1 MFAGALYASPK
12 IEQISANNLDA
23 WLIEDHSLPIVTV
36 KIRFAFIGS
45 AYDPAGKQG
54 LASFVSQM
62 LDEGA
67 GDLDSLAFQ
76 KALEQDAIRF
86 SAGASDDA
94 VEVNLQTLAEFK
106 PHAFDL
112 LSLALN
118 KPRFDDA
125 AIAMVRAGIVSELK
139 QLGEN
144 PDYLV
149 SLKWKQTAFAGHN
162 YKNPRRGD
170 LQSIANIKKVDL
182 SGFSQLFYSPCTPKT
197 IAIVGDITKQ
207 EAADFLDKLYKNQPE
222 LCKSRL
228 PLPQAVIAE
237 AKSPIIVKKD
247 IPQSVVHASLPGLP
261 RSDKDYYALVVL
273 NHIFGGSTLTSRLGK
288 EIRDRNGLAYYANS
302 DIGLLDAAN
311 WLAISFATRNEKT
324 YAALDLMQKEF
335 DKIALGGVTQEEF
348 EQAKSYLTGSFPLG
362 LDNQGS
368 LAAYLINM
376 QHEELGIDYLEKRND
391 FINAVTLEQ
400 VNELAKKIFSKKPLI
415 VTVGD
420 PKEIKP

>member
-1 MFAGALYASPK
+1 
-12 IEQISANNLDA
+12 I
-23 WLIEDHSLPIVTV
+23 
-36 KIRFAFIGS
+36 
-45 AYDPAGKQG
+45 
-54 LASFVSQM
+54 
-62 LDEGA
+62 
-67 GDLDSLAFQ
+67 
-76 KALEQDAIRF
+76 
-86 SAGASDDA
+86 
-94 VEVNLQTLAEFK
+94 
-106 PHAFDL
+106 
-112 LSLALN
+112 
-118 KPRFDDA
+118 
-125 AIAMVRAGIVSELK
+125 RAGIVSELK

-149 SLKWKQTAFAGHN
+149 SHKWKQTAFAGHN

-182 SGFSQLFYSPCTPKT
+182 SDFSQLFYSPCTPKT

-207 EAADFLDKLYKNQPE
+207 EATDFLNKLYKSKAFAE
-222 LCKSRL
+222 ECKPINS
-228 PLPQAVIAE
+228 LPQAVIAE
-237 AKSPIIVKKD
+237 SKSPIIVKKD

-302 DIGLLDAAN
+302 YIGLLDAAN

-335 DKIALGGVTQEEF
+335 DKIATSGVTQEEF

-376 QHEELGIDYLEKRND
+376 QHEKLGINYLEKRND
-391 FINAVTLEQ
+391 LINAVTLPQ